1 MATKQKLK
9 QYSVSLDPTKLMGA
23 NISRYSDGYSY
34 ANVSFKMSD
43 KERMSVSYEWQGSDI
58 PEFAMNVMDIMQS
71 LGGKEKASLSV
82 EDADLLDRFGNM
94 LIDTAAKAK
103 KDKEEK
109 DDKKKNFPF
118 NKKKDMKDGDEEEDE
133 DMKKKKDDK
142 KKKK

>member
-58 PEFAMNVMDIMQS
+58 PEFAMNVMDIMQG
-71 LGGKEKASLSV
+71 LGGAEKASLSTD
-82 EDADLLDRFGNM
+82 DAELLDRFGKM

-118 NKKKDMKDGDEEEDE
+118 NKKKDNKDGEEEEDE